1 MSKSWEDQ
9 RAEYI
14 AINTGTAS
22 DELIKEWI
30 AEREGINLFYREQMT
45 KDKGTKRVNY
55 WKGKIG
61 HKTKEIN
68 ALKKMLNES

>member
-1 MSKSWEDQ
+1 MSKTYEQQ
-9 RAEYI
+9 RDEFV

-22 DELIKEWI
+22 PELIKQWI
-30 AEREGINLFYREQMT
+30 SEREGINVFYRQQMIEST
-45 KDKGTKRVNY
+45 DRKNY

-68 ALKKMLNES
+68 ALKKMLNED